1 MGKWQV
7 LAQRVLHAFHIRA
20 DVFRGRGAV
29 GENHVGVGH
38 EHHRDDDILAQFADE
53 IKDFINEKY
62 DGAVI
67 PFEDSA
73 DEAESETEVASEE
86 ATEAAT
92 EAVTE

>member
-1 MGKWQV
+1 MRSRLKQY
-7 LAQRVLHAFHIRA
+7 
-20 DVFRGRGAV
+20 
-29 GENHVGVGH
+29 
-38 EHHRDDDILAQFADE
+38 
-53 IKDFINEKY
+53 INDTY

-73 DEAESETEVASEE
+73 DEAESETEAASEE